1 MPLHFRGIFVY
12 QLLWAFDDF
21 FLIWSRQVDG
31 DGGWGG
37 WGEDED
43 SNSVSRQEQ
52 ETWGKSCGDTHEA
65 ILAKPIESWAAR
77 NASSLV
83 DLDLS
88 QLDIKSTVSSH
99 KSGKALK
106 AGGDGGPAP
115 QPEDDLL
122 ADLEPDIERGKNLLD
137 LLEEKAQSQIE
148 AKPGNT

>member
-1 MPLHFRGIFVY
+1 MSKKSLYGN
-12 QLLWAFDDF
+12 F

-43 SNSVSRQEQ
+43 NNSVTQEQ
-52 ETWGKSCGDTHEA
+52 ESWGKSCEDTHEA

-88 QLDIKSTVSSH
+88 QLDIKSNVSSN

-106 AGGDGGPAP
+106 ADGDGGPAP

-122 ADLEPDIERGKNLLD
+122 ADLEPDIEKGKNLLD